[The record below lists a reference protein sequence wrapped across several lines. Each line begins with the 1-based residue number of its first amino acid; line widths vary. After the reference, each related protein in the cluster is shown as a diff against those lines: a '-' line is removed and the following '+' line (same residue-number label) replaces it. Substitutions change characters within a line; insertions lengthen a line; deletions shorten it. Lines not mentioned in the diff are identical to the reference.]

1 MASYPLPDDND
12 AQARGML
19 TSSGISAARYHS
31 KELDQA
37 DPERLYEA
45 VFDGLLSQLDSF
57 SRYAGRDAARENRAS
72 RDGFGGIG
80 VRIRVIEEGVLVLS
94 VMENTPAEGAG
105 LRKDDLIVAIDGSR
119 VEGLSQEDEIGR
131 ASCRERVCQYV

>member
-1 MASYPLPDDND
+1 MAW
-12 AQARGML
+12 
-19 TSSGISAARYHS
+19 GILRAVVMSAARYHI
-31 KELDQA
+31 KWIDQA
-37 DPERLYEA
+37 EPVRLNEA
-45 VFDGLLSQLDSF
+45 VFDGLLSQLDGF

-119 VEGLSQEDEIGR
+119 VEGLSQEDVVDLLRGR
-131 ASCRERVCQYV
+131 SG

>member
-12 AQARGML
+12 AQAWGML
-19 TSSGISAARYHS
+19 TASVISAARYHS

-57 SRYAGRDAARENRAS
+57 SRYAGRDEARENRAS
-72 RDGFGGIG
+72 RDGFGGTR
-80 VRIRVIEEGVLVLS
+80 VRTPVLEDGVLVLS
-94 VMENTPAEGAG
+94 ATGHTPAEA
-105 LRKDDLIVAIDGSR
+105 
-119 VEGLSQEDEIGR
+119 
-131 ASCRERVCQYV
+131 

>member
-19 TSSGISAARYHS
+19 TASVISAARYHS

-72 RDGFGGIG
+72 RAGFGGIG
-80 VRIRVIEEGVLVLS
+80 VRIRVVEAGVLGLS
-94 VMENTPAEGAG
+94 VMGIPPAEGAG
-105 LRKDDLIVAIDGSR
+105 LARQRDG
-119 VEGLSQEDEIGR
+119 
-131 ASCRERVCQYV
+131 